1 MVERLIAEGL
11 MNEQLVLEIGGLV
24 CEIRLP
30 QTTWYAALICRYAA
44 FLTAAASDWQIEV
57 RYDPTLTD
65 GDDESIEHTGA
76 VTQFRVA
83 AYAGTIDLELRR
95 DVEQF
100 DCQLWLGGGYWRGHT
115 YR

>member
-1 MVERLIAEGL
+1 MIERLRL
-11 MNEQLVLEIGGLV
+11 DIGGLV
-24 CEIRLP
+24 CEICLP
-30 QTTWYAALICRYAA
+30 QSMSSAVFIARYAA
-44 FLTAAASDWQIEV
+44 FLTTAAPDWQIEV
-57 RYDPTLTD
+57 RYDPALTD